1 VCAFLNKY
9 SDLLEY
15 LIISDQHVG
24 IKSATQSQDDQ
35 AVQPVTQNNEFDVGL
50 PNAKSNMVLCFSIP
64 GKGRLRWFKLLQ
76 SASDREKQFRF
87 KGATTNENIETML
100 PTLLLTFYLIDKIS
114 RLRLSKEA
122 KLKAVKKR
130 KDVLENY
137 LKISNK
143 QRQEAAQLRKEEKRR
158 AEKERIMNESD
169 DEKRKRLE
177 EKELKREKKRQQS
190 KFKQIKIKS
199 M

>member
-1 VCAFLNKY
+1 MP
-9 SDLLEY
+9 
-15 LIISDQHVG
+15 I
-24 IKSATQSQDDQ
+24 
-35 AVQPVTQNNEFDVGL
+35 
-50 PNAKSNMVLCFSIP
+50 
-64 GKGRLRWFKLLQ
+64 
-76 SASDREKQFRF
+76 
-87 KGATTNENIETML
+87 GAANNENIEKMY

-122 KLKAVKKR
+122 KVKAIKKR
-130 KDVLENY
+130 KEILENY

-143 QRQEAAQLRKEEKRR
+143 QRQEALQLRKEEKRR

-177 EKELKREKKRQQS
+177 EKELKREKKKQQS